1 MRRPQCFLFAI
12 RFFTWKRRKKLHRF
26 LMKLTKAVTKT
37 IEFSMVKTLITLRL
51 QAFFLNSSRR
61 LNNKTQFFKSL
72 LGLCFISRAAERN
85 GVVVDLK
92 KNVKRHEY
100 IRLKQWWRCRPHVK
114 TKTEL
119 TLHCYVQILSF
130 KKWESLLSCLA
141 LLSSNK
147 VYWKQT

>member
-1 MRRPQCFLFAI
+1 
-12 RFFTWKRRKKLHRF
+12 
-26 LMKLTKAVTKT
+26 MKLTKAVTKT

-61 LNNKTQFFKSL
+61 LNNKTRFFKSL

-100 IRLKQWWRCRPHVK
+100 IRLKQ
-114 TKTEL
+114 
-119 TLHCYVQILSF
+119 
-130 KKWESLLSCLA
+130 
-141 LLSSNK
+141 
-147 VYWKQT
+147 